1 MPGQDPKLHSPHSPH
16 SRNSSGTTISQR
28 LGYYLAGVAIGLV
41 ALGFFMTQKQ
51 RAVRA
56 ERATETGGA
65 GASEGSGGVEESGLG
80 VSPPGGP

>member
-1 MPGQDPKLHSPHSPH
+1 MPGQDPKLLPPHA
-16 SRNSSGTTISQR
+16 RNTSGTTIAQR

-56 ERATETGGA
+56 ERASETGGA
-65 GASEGSGGVEESGLG
+65 GASEGSGGVEESGRG
-80 VSPPGGP
+80 ATPPVRP